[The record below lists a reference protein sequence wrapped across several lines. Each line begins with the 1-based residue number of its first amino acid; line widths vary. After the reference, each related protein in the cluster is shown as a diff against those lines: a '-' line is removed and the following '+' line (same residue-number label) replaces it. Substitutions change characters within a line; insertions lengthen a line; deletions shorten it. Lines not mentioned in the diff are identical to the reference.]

1 MVSMNLHPIFPPS
14 NSVTVF
20 FLRITMVYSIMH
32 LNLVHG
38 CTMYYLA
45 TVANQ
50 VEVVYNH
57 LLIKTH
63 LSYVE

>member
-1 MVSMNLHPIFPPS
+1 
-14 NSVTVF
+14 
-20 FLRITMVYSIMH
+20 MVYSIMH

-57 LLIKTH
+57 LLTRTH
-63 LSYVE
+63 LSYVEEVTYRSHVWLVG

>member
-1 MVSMNLHPIFPPS
+1 
-14 NSVTVF
+14 
-20 FLRITMVYSIMH
+20 MVYSIMH

-38 CTMYYLA
+38 CNMYYLA

-57 LLIKTH
+57 LLTKTH

>member
-1 MVSMNLHPIFPPS
+1 
-14 NSVTVF
+14 
-20 FLRITMVYSIMH
+20 MVYSIMH

-57 LLIKTH
+57 LLTKTH
-63 LSYVE
+63 LSYVELVTYRSHVWLVGWITWH

>member
-1 MVSMNLHPIFPPS
+1 
-14 NSVTVF
+14 
-20 FLRITMVYSIMH
+20 MVYSIMH

-57 LLIKTH
+57 LLTKTH
-63 LSYVE
+63 LQISALRRLFLKRKRA